1 MSRKVK
7 PRIVVA
13 FLAPGFI
20 MFLYFV
26 MIPMLRS
33 FYISFTDWN
42 GFSANKIF
50 IGIGNFKDLLRDV
63 TMKIAFRNTMFY
75 LVYGG
80 IVVFGLCLW
89 FAYLLTKK
97 GFRGQKAFSNF
108 FYFPNMISAAA
119 LAVLWV
125 FFFNPNFG
133 LLNAILEKIGLA
145 SFIKPWF
152 GDQKTALTCITL
164 VSTISQVGF
173 YLILVLS
180 GINRIPSTFLEAAS
194 VDGAS
199 PIRSFFMI
207 TLPLLQ
213 DVLVI
218 SVSLWIINAVK
229 YFELIW
235 AMFKG
240 STQYTQTLATYMY
253 TVSFGVQVPIFKL
266 GYGSAVAIVMF
277 LLVAILVGIFRLVFD
292 RDGLQY

>member
-13 FLAPGFI
+13 FLVPGFT

-33 FYISFTDWN
+33 FYISLTDWN
-42 GFSANKIF
+42 GFSAKKTF
-50 IGIGNFKDLLRDV
+50 IGIENFKNLFSDI
-63 TMKIAFRNTMFY
+63 TMQIAFRNTMFY

-80 IVVFGLCLW
+80 IIVFALCLW

-97 GFRGQKAFSNF
+97 GFRPQKVFSNF

-125 FFFNPNFG
+125 FFFNTNFG
-133 LLNAILEKIGLA
+133 LLNAIMEKIGLA

-152 GDQKTALTCITL
+152 GDRRTAMTCITL

-180 GINRIPSTFLEAAS
+180 GVNRIPLTFLEAAS
-194 VDGAS
+194 IDGAS
-199 PIRSFFMI
+199 PIRSYFLI
-207 TLPLLQ
+207 TLPLLKE
-213 DVLVI
+213 VLVI

-277 LLVAILVGIFRLVFD
+277 LLVAISVGIVRLVFD
-292 RDGLQY
+292 RDSLQY